1 MLDYY
6 DMMQLIQDKDILV
19 SAKEKELEAL
29 KTVITNDI
37 MHNVKI
43 QQLHAEI
50 NELRIQRTYY
60 SNMVEDQL
68 TQNCVGGCCTSGSCR
83 YKYF

>member
-6 DMMQLIQDKDILV
+6 DIMQLIQDIDILI

-29 KTVITNDI
+29 KAVITNDI

-68 TQNCVGGCCTSGSCR
+68 AKKLYWR
-83 YKYF
+83 MLYKWMLSL

>member
-1 MLDYY
+1 
-6 DMMQLIQDKDILV
+6 MQLIEDIDILI
-19 SAKEKELEAL
+19 SAKEKEREAL

-37 MHNVKI
+37 MRNVKM

-60 SNMVEDQL
+60 SNMIEDQL
-68 TQNCVGGCCTSGSCR
+68 AKNCIGGCCTSGSCR